1 MARLSPE
8 RRQAIITAVQQGRT
22 VPEIHA
28 ELGEAKRTIAYV
40 AAQAGMTIQSR
51 YARVI
56 RGSYWQSMRGRYWR
70 AARLNA
76 QLRPVA
82 IAQHEE
88 AGVSASS

>member
-8 RRQAIITAVQQGRT
+8 RRQAIITAVQQGLT

-28 ELGEAKRTIAYV
+28 SLGEAKRTIAYV
-40 AAQAGMTIQSR
+40 AASEGMTIQSR
-51 YARVI
+51 YCRVI

-70 AARLNA
+70 ALRLNA

-82 IAQHEE
+82 IAQHEDV
-88 AGVSASS
+88 AASS